1 MTPPR
6 LLSFLHGALRP
17 PAVRALL
24 VQLAAL
30 LPCAGVALS
39 LDAIGHGL
47 TLFQAVLLQGFIAM
61 LMTWKL
67 GLAPWWRLIQLLFP
81 LALLVTSAFGLPPVF
96 YLVVFIVLLGWYWST
111 FRTQVPYF
119 PSSQPVWEAV
129 AAALPERPGL
139 RVIDVGS
146 GLGGM
151 TLHLARLRPDIE
163 CTGIELA
170 PLPWLYSFLRAKITG
185 NRARFIRGDY
195 EKIHFGDYD
204 LVFAYLS
211 PAVMNA
217 LYAKAAREMKAGAL
231 LISYEFAIP
240 PYIPDKTILTT
251 EGAPPLYLWR
261 F

>member
-6 LLSFLHGALRP
+6 LLSFLHAALRP

-30 LPCAGVALS
+30 LPCALLAL
-39 LDAIGHGL
+39 LAETLGRGL
-47 TLFQAVLLQGFIAM
+47 TLFQAVLLQGVLACA
-61 LMTWKL
+61 LTWKL

-81 LALLVTSAFGLPPVF
+81 PALLVTSALGLPPLVYLLVF
-96 YLVVFIVLLGWYWST
+96 VVLLGWYWST

-129 AAALPERPGL
+129 AALLPARPGL
-139 RVIDVGS
+139 RIIDVGS

-151 TLHLARLRPDIE
+151 TLHLARLRPDIA

-170 PLPWLYSFLRAKITG
+170 PLPWLYSFLRARFSG
-185 NRARFIRGDY
+185 SRARFIRGDY
-195 EKIHFGDYD
+195 EKIRFGEYD
-204 LVFAYLS
+204 VVFAYLS

-217 LYAKAAREMKAGAL
+217 LYAKARREMKVGSL
-231 LISYEFAIP
+231 LVSYEFAIP
-240 PYIPDKTILTT
+240 PYIPDKTIFTT
-251 EGAPPLYLWR
+251 EGAPPLYVWR

>member
-6 LLSFLHGALRP
+6 LLSFLHAGLRP

-24 VQLAAL
+24 AQAAAL
-30 LPCAGVALS
+30 LPCALLAMLADT
-39 LDAIGHGL
+39 LGHGL
-47 TLFQAVLLQGFIAM
+47 TLLQAALLQGALALAI
-61 LMTWKL
+61 TWRL
-67 GLAPWWRLIQLLFP
+67 GLAPWWRVIQLLFP
-81 LALLVTSAFGLPPVF
+81 LALLATSALGLPPSI
-96 YLVVFIVLLGWYWST
+96 YLLVFIVLLGWYWST

-119 PSSQPVWEAV
+119 PSSQPVWQAV
-129 AAALPERPGL
+129 AALLPERSNL

-151 TLHLARLRPDIE
+151 TLHLARLRPDVA

-170 PLPWLYSFLRAKITG
+170 PLPWLYSFLRARGTG
-185 NRARFIRGDY
+185 SRARFIRGDY

-217 LYAKAAREMKAGAL
+217 LYAKARREMKVGSL
-231 LISYEFAIP
+231 LVSYEFAIP
-240 PYIPDKTILTT
+240 PYIPDKTIFTT
-251 EGAPPLYLWR
+251 EGAPPLYVWR

>member
-1 MTPPR
+1 MPSR
-6 LLSFLHGALRP
+6 LLHCLHAALRP

-24 VQLAAL
+24 AQIAAL
-30 LPCAGVALS
+30 LPCAALALA
-39 LDAIGHGL
+39 LDAAGYDL
-47 TLFQAVLLQGFIAM
+47 TLLQAVVLQGILAM
-61 LMTWKL
+61 LITWKI
-67 GLAPWWRLIQLLFP
+67 GLAPWWRVIQLLFP
-81 LALLVTSAFGLPPVF
+81 PALLVSSAFGLPPLL

-129 AAALPERPGL
+129 AAVLPDRPGL

-170 PLPWLYSFLRAKITG
+170 PLPWLYSFLRAKITRS
-185 NRARFIRGDY
+185 RARFIRGDY
-195 EKIHFGDYD
+195 ENIQFGHYD
-204 LVFAYLS
+204 AVFAYLS

-217 LYAKAAREMKAGAL
+217 LYAKAGREMHRGSL

-240 PYIPDKTILTT
+240 PYIPDKTIHTT
-251 EGAPPLYLWR
+251 EGTPPLYLWR

>member
-1 MTPPR
+1 MTSPR
-6 LLSFLHGALRP
+6 LLHFLRAAVRP

-24 VQLAAL
+24 VQCAAL
-30 LPCAGVALS
+30 LPCAGLAFA
-39 LDAIGHGL
+39 LDAVGYGL
-47 TLFQAVLLQGFIAM
+47 TLFQAVLLQGVVAM
-61 LMTWKL
+61 LITWKI
-67 GLAPWWRLIQLLFP
+67 GLAPWWRVIQLLFP
-81 LALLVTSAFGLPPVF
+81 LALLVTSAFRLPPIL
-96 YLVVFIVLLGWYWST
+96 YLVIFIVLLGWYWST

-129 AAALPERPGL
+129 AAALPDRPGL

-185 NRARFIRGDY
+185 SRARFIRGDY
-195 EKIHFGDYD
+195 EKIQFEHYD

-217 LYAKAAREMKAGAL
+217 LYAKARREMKSGAL

>member
-6 LLSFLHGALRP
+6 LLHFCRAALRP

-24 VQLAAL
+24 IQVAAL
-30 LPCAGVALS
+30 LPCGLLALL
-39 LDAIGHGL
+39 LDTLGHGL
-47 TLFQAVLLQGFIAM
+47 TLFQAVLVQGVLAM
-61 LMTWKL
+61 LLTWRI

-81 LALLVTSAFGLPPVF
+81 LALLVMSAFGLPPIL
-96 YLVVFIVLLGWYWST
+96 YLVVFVLLLGWYWST

-129 AAALPERPGL
+129 AALLPARPGL
-139 RVIDVGS
+139 RIIDVGS

-151 TLHLARLRPDIE
+151 TSYLARVRPDIE

-170 PLPWLYSFLRAKITG
+170 PLPWLYSFVRARLTG
-185 NRARFIRGDY
+185 SRARFIRGDY
-195 EKIHFGDYD
+195 EKIQFGQYD

-217 LYAKAAREMKAGAL
+217 LYAKARREMKVGAL
-231 LISYEFAIP
+231 LVSYEFLIP

>member
-6 LLSFLHGALRP
+6 LLRFLRP

-24 VQLAAL
+24 AQGAAL
-30 LPCAGVALS
+30 VPCAALALT
-39 LDAIGHGL
+39 LDAFGHGL
-47 TLFQAVLLQGFIAM
+47 TLFQAVLLQGFLAM
-61 LMTWKL
+61 LITWKI
-67 GLAPWWRLIQLLFP
+67 GLAPWWRVIQLVFP
-81 LALLVTSAFGLPPVF
+81 LALLVASAFRLPPLV
-96 YLVVFIVLLGWYWST
+96 YLVVFILLLGWYWST

-129 AAALPERPGL
+129 AAALPARPGL
-139 RVIDVGS
+139 RIIDVGS

-170 PLPWLYSFLRAKITG
+170 PLPWLYSFLRAKLTG
-185 NRARFIRGDY
+185 SRARFIRGDY
-195 EKIHFGDYD
+195 EKIQFQHYD

-217 LYAKAAREMKAGAL
+217 LYAKARREMKAGAL

>member
-6 LLSFLHGALRP
+6 LLSFLHAALRP

-24 VQLAAL
+24 VQVAAL
-30 LPCAGVALS
+30 LPCALLAL
-39 LDAIGHGL
+39 LADALGHGL
-47 TLFQAVLLQGFIAM
+47 TLLQAVLLQGVLAA
-61 LMTWKL
+61 LLTWQL
-67 GLAPWWRLIQLLFP
+67 GLAPWWCVIQLLFP
-81 LALLVTSAFGLPPVF
+81 LALLVTSALGLPPAV
-96 YLVVFIVLLGWYWST
+96 YLLVFIVLLGWYWST

-129 AAALPERPGL
+129 AALLPDRPGL

-151 TLHLARLRPDIE
+151 TLHLARLRPDVL

-170 PLPWLYSFLRAKITG
+170 PVPWLYSFLRARFTAS
-185 NRARFIRGDY
+185 RARFIRGDY
-195 EKIHFGDYD
+195 EKIQFGDYD
-204 LVFAYLS
+204 VVFAYLS

-217 LYAKAAREMKAGAL
+217 LYAKARREMKVGSL
-231 LISYEFAIP
+231 LVSYEFAIP
-240 PYIPDKTILTT
+240 PYIPDKTIFTT
-251 EGAPPLYLWR
+251 EGAPPLYVWR